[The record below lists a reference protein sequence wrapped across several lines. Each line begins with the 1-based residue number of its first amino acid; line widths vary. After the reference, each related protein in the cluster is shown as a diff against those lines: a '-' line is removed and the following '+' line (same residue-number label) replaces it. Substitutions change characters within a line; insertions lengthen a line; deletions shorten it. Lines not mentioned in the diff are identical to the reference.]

1 VTTFFAVFPL
11 SVGKAD
17 TSTASAQANPT
28 ASTTKSLTPK
38 LVFIP
43 KLSVGTVVESVG
55 MTEDGAMD
63 TPDDWQSIA
72 WYQPGF
78 APGEKGHTALAAHR
92 DWQGQAGP
100 FFDLQ
105 KLQPGDGIFVA
116 GDGRLQIYAVT
127 ESTMYD
133 RSDDTKGE
141 VFGTS
146 SKPELSL
153 ITCEGQFLNNQDTYK
168 NRRVIQAELINSLP

>member
-1 VTTFFAVFPL
+1 VIFSVFPL
-11 SVGKAD
+11 SIGKAD
-17 TSTASAQANPT
+17 TPSVSAQANPT

-55 MTEDGAMD
+55 LTDDGAMD
-63 TPDDWQSIA
+63 TPSDWQNIA

-92 DWQGQAGP
+92 DWNGQAGP
-100 FFDLQ
+100 FFNLK

-127 ESTMYD
+127 ESAMYD
-133 RSDDTKGE
+133 RSDETKGE

-146 SKPELSL
+146 STSELSL
-153 ITCEGQFLNNQDTYK
+153 ITCEGQFLDSQDTYQD
-168 NRRVIQAELINSLP
+168 RRVIQAELINSLP